1 MGQMDAAAAVVAF
14 VYENIFSNI
23 IRAFSF
29 FILRGLN
36 AWNNSISISAAIRSS
51 IPSSGRSA
59 KPEIGRR
66 RKRFISEGYDSLADG
81 HAGLLWCFGACK

>member
-1 MGQMDAAAAVVAF
+1 MDAAALLLPF

-23 IRAFSF
+23 IRASSF

-59 KPEIGRR
+59 KPEIGLQTQ
-66 RKRFISEGYDSLADG
+66 RFISEGYDSLADG

>member
-23 IRAFSF
+23 IRASSF

-51 IPSSGRSA
+51 IPSVSYTHLTLPTIYSV
-59 KPEIGRR
+59 
-66 RKRFISEGYDSLADG
+66 
-81 HAGLLWCFGACK
+81 